1 MNIYPIFDLPIKYYD
16 RATKDNYSYS
26 LFTKHE
32 IARGMHSMRDL
43 ALYGDILI
51 GNSRKRFWTRV
62 PGSWAEH
69 EFSDL
74 PEEYKAWIVLLG

>member
-26 LFTKHE
+26 LISKHE

-69 EFSDL
+69 EFSKL